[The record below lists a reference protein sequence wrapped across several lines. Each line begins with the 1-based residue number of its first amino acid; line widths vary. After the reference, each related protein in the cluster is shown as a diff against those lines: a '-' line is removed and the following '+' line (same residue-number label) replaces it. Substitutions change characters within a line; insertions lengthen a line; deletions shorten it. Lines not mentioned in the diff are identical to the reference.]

1 VISVHHQPRATVSA
15 ERVMAVFSFRY
26 DADLVP
32 DLLTNLKPLVDGWI
46 AFDDRASTELF
57 SDEPSRRKQLL
68 AAARQAGAGWVLA
81 VDPDERFETALA
93 DAMPALTAAEG
104 LVAYSFALRE
114 MYTTQCYRTDGIWGK
129 KRQARLLRLPHSWA
143 ESPSP
148 LHSPWTGLVPEAR
161 IVDTEFNLYHLKML
175 TSERRQARAAL
186 YSHLDPEKRF
196 QPIGYDYLMDDT
208 GAQLETIGK
217 GREFAP
223 PHVDDGALWMPSVP
237 ELGLVADGVG
247 RPDPP

>member
-1 VISVHHQPRATVSA
+1 MISVHHQPRATASA
-15 ERVMAVFSFRY
+15 ERVMAIFSFRY
-26 DADLVP
+26 DAELVP
-32 DLLTNLKPLVDGWI
+32 DLLTNLRPLVDGWI

-68 AAARQAGAGWVLA
+68 AAARQAGADWVLA

-114 MYTTQCYRTDGIWGK
+114 LYTMQRYRTDGIWGK

-143 ESPSP
+143 ESPPP

-175 TSERRQARAAL
+175 TSERRKARAAL
-186 YSHLDPEKRF
+186 YTHLDPEKKF
-196 QPIGYDYLMDDT
+196 QPIGYDYLMDDSD
-208 GAQLETIGK
+208 AQFEIIGR

-223 PHVDDGALWMPSVP
+223 PHVDDGALWMPGVP
-237 ELGLVADGVG
+237 EPGLLTGDVEQL
-247 RPDPP
+247 DPP